1 MTPKQKA
8 ELRASEIRKRLAE
21 LGGIEE
27 QTDESRSEIDK
38 LRTEY
43 QDVETRVQALA
54 VAADEPESTEVR
66 TEDTEAKELRAL
78 ERKASIGAIFDATL
92 EHRQTDGETAELQ
105 QHLHLGA
112 NQIPLVLLIEQ
123 RAVTPAPGDV
133 GASQDTI
140 IPGVFPDSCAAFL
153 GVDMP
158 TVGVGEKVYPV
169 LTQNAIAG
177 TPAEGA
183 VPTGTGLGSLGE
195 TTGTFSAEVLSPS
208 RIQAAF
214 FYSREDRARFMGMDE
229 ALRDNL
235 SAALMDK
242 LDQEILVGTNGLL
255 TGTNLANHAAS
266 AETTFANYVASF
278 GYGRVDGR
286 YASSTSMLRAV
297 MGSATLAHA
306 GTTYRHANADDLAI
320 ERLMA
325 ITGGIKVSAHVPAVA
340 SNKQNAVIRLGMRR
354 DMVAPIW
361 EGVTLIPDEI
371 TKASSGE
378 IVVTAV
384 MLHAVKILRS
394 AGFYK
399 QETQHA

>member
-1 MTPKQKA
+1 MTAKQKA

-21 LGGIEE
+21 LGGTEE
-27 QTDESRSEIDK
+27 QTDETRAEIAT

-43 QDVETRVQALA
+43 TDTETRIQALT
-54 VAADEPESTEVR
+54 VASDEPEATEVR
-66 TEDTEAKELRAL
+66 TEDTEGRELREL

-92 EHRQTDGETAELQ
+92 EHRQTSGETAELQ

-112 NQIPLVLLIEQ
+112 NQIPLVLLVER
-123 RAVTPAPGDV
+123 RAVTPAPGEV
-133 GASQDTI
+133 GTQQDAI

-158 TVGVGEKVYPV
+158 TVGVGEKVFPV

-177 TPAEGA
+177 VPAEGA

-214 FYSREDRARFMGMDE
+214 FYSREDRARFMGMD
-229 ALRDNL
+229 ASLRDNL
-235 SAALMDK
+235 SASLMDK
-242 LDQEILVGTNGLL
+242 LDQQILVGTNGLL
-255 TGTNLANHAAS
+255 TGTNLANHAA
-266 AETTFANYVASF
+266 AAATTFANYVADF

-297 MGSATLAHA
+297 VGSATLAHA

-371 TKASSGE
+371 SKASSGE
-378 IVVTAV
+378 IIVTAV
-384 MLHAVKILRS
+384 MLSAQKILRS